1 MRPTTPPTI
10 AVVLVNLGTPD
21 APTVPAVRSYLKQF
35 LSDTR
40 VIEIPKLLWA
50 IILNLFVLPNRPKRV
65 AAAYASIWQDGD
77 SPMRLIL
84 NEQVKQLQAR
94 FDKAPTSVNVKVLP
108 AMTYGKPGL
117 EGLLTELSA
126 QKIEQIIV
134 LPLYPQYS
142 ASTTGAVFDVVARW
156 GMSQRNLPS
165 VSLVKDYFA
174 HPLYIQA
181 LVESIQRFQATHGK
195 PEKLLFSFHGI
206 PKPYEDKGDPYARR
220 CRCTAAQVAQV
231 LGLKDSEWECS
242 FQSRFGKQEWV
253 KPYTDATL
261 TDWGQQGVKSVQ
273 VISPSFSADCL
284 ETLEELAV
292 ENKHTFQSNG
302 GGEYHYIPA
311 LNADDKHI
319 DLIQA
324 LAMPHVMAWQ
334 DNLTGWY

>member
-142 ASTTGAVFDVVARW
+142 ASTTGAVFDVLARW
-156 GMSQRNLPS
+156 GMGQRNLPS

-242 FQSRFGKQEWV
+242 FQSRFGKQEWA

-302 GGEYHYIPA
+302 GGDYHYIPA

-319 DLIQA
+319 DLIEA

-334 DNLTGWY
+334 DNLKGWY

>member
-126 QKIEQIIV
+126 QKIEQT
-134 LPLYPQYS
+134 LAP
-142 ASTTGAVFDVVARW
+142 AR
-156 GMSQRNLPS
+156 
-165 VSLVKDYFA
+165 
-174 HPLYIQA
+174 
-181 LVESIQRFQATHGK
+181 T
-195 PEKLLFSFHGI
+195 
-206 PKPYEDKGDPYARR
+206 
-220 CRCTAAQVAQV
+220 
-231 LGLKDSEWECS
+231 LG
-242 FQSRFGKQEWV
+242 
-253 KPYTDATL
+253 
-261 TDWGQQGVKSVQ
+261 
-273 VISPSFSADCL
+273 
-284 ETLEELAV
+284 
-292 ENKHTFQSNG
+292 
-302 GGEYHYIPA
+302 
-311 LNADDKHI
+311 
-319 DLIQA
+319 
-324 LAMPHVMAWQ
+324 
-334 DNLTGWY
+334 

>member
-94 FDKAPTSVNVKVLP
+94 FDKAPTSVNVQVLP

-142 ASTTGAVFDVVARW
+142 ASTTGAVFDVLARW

-181 LVESIQRFQATHGK
+181 LVESIQRFQTTHGK

-319 DLIQA
+319 DLIEA

-334 DNLTGWY
+334 YNLKGWY